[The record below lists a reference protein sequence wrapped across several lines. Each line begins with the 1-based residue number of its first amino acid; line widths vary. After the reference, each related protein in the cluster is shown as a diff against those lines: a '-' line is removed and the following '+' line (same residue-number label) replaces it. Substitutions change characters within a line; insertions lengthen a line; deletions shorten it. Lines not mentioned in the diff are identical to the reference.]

1 MPTLPDSAIT
11 DPTIAIT
18 TLLAALS
25 LSSASGLRAYLPLL
39 ALALGVTID
48 PSHPIVLSAPFKAIV
63 ARIGWP
69 WIIGVL
75 AVLVVAEFAVDKF
88 PIFDHVSDAVH
99 TVIRPASG
107 AVVMAATSNP
117 ISERNI
123 WVAAVIGGLLALGV
137 HSVKATTRPAVTATT
152 AGVGNPVISFI
163 EDAIAVVLSVLAL
176 IAPFLA
182 IALVVVLALAIG
194 WIIWLAV
201 HRFRRLRGSAAADRA
216 PTVPL
221 GGSRT

>member
-1 MPTLPDSAIT
+1 MLTLPASAIT
-11 DPTIAIT
+11 DPTVAVT

-39 ALALGVTID
+39 ALALGVTVD
-48 PSHPIVLSAPFKAIV
+48 PSHPIALSAPFQQFVKHV
-63 ARIGWP
+63 GWP

-75 AVLVVAEFAVDKF
+75 VVLVVAEFAVDKL
-88 PIFDHVSDAVH
+88 PLFDHISDAVH

-107 AVVMAATSNP
+107 AIVMAATSNP

-123 WVAAVIGGLLALGV
+123 WVAAAIGAVLALGV

-152 AGVGNPVISFI
+152 AGVGNPVVSFI
-163 EDAIAVVLSVLAL
+163 EDAIAVALSALAL

-182 IALVVVLALAIG
+182 IALVVILAVSIG

-201 HRFRRLRGSAAADRA
+201 HKFRQLRASVAENGRA
-216 PTVPL
+216 TIPL
-221 GGSRT
+221 GGGRT